1 MPYAAAVVDGHTEFE
16 IGKLFFNLL
25 IVFILVL
32 LNGFFVAAEFSLVKV
47 RQSRLTQLVSEGN
60 RRANY
65 ALKVNKKLDT
75 YLSATQLGI
84 TLASLGLGWVGEPAV
99 SELLIEPLMFKFG
112 VTDPTLVSTVS
123 VAVGFAIITFLH
135 IVIGELAPKSLA
147 IQKSE
152 QTSLWLSAPLL
163 YFYKLF
169 LPVIWLLN
177 TSANAMLRL
186 VGIKPAGEGE
196 AAHSEEEIRIL
207 MDQSARSGVIDKD
220 EMKLMDNIFDFSDML
235 AREVM
240 LPRTDMDCLYTNLS
254 WEENMKIVND
264 TKHSRYPVAVED
276 KDQIIGFVHITDIL
290 LPEHN
295 ETLDLAEIVRPI
307 LNVPESMEVSH
318 VLRLMQK
325 KHSQLTLVVDE
336 YGGTAGLLTV
346 EAIVEEIVG
355 DLHDEFED
363 ERPEV
368 EKLGEG
374 IYSVDGRMLIEEIND
389 LIGIE
394 IIDNEVDSIGGWLF
408 KELEGSPVKGKKQ
421 QFDGVTFEVA
431 ESGRLRITRVKITKE
446 KSKVVPL
453 DPSASE

>member
-1 MPYAAAVVDGHTEFE
+1 MPVPPDGHTEIE
-16 IGKLFFNLL
+16 LGKLIWNLL
-25 IVFILVL
+25 LVFILVF

-47 RQSRLTQLVSEGN
+47 RQSRLTQLVREGN

-65 ALKVNKKLDT
+65 ALKVNHRLDT

-99 SELLIEPLMFKFG
+99 SELLIEPLMHKAG
-112 VTDPTLVSTVS
+112 ATDPTLISTVS

-135 IVIGELAPKSLA
+135 IVMGELAPKSLA

-152 QTSLWLSAPLL
+152 ETSLWLSWPLL
-163 YFYKLF
+163 MFYRVF

-177 TSANAMLRL
+177 AAANGVLRL
-186 VGIKPAGEGE
+186 VGIEPVNENE

-220 EMKLMDNIFDFSDML
+220 EMKLMDNLFDFSDML

-254 WEENMKIVND
+254 WEENMRIVAD

-276 KDQIIGFVHITDIL
+276 KDQIIGFVHITDLL
-290 LPEHN
+290 LPDPDK
-295 ETLDLAEIVRPI
+295 TLDLVEMVRPI

-336 YGGTAGLLTV
+336 YGGTAGLLTA
-346 EAIVEEIVG
+346 EEILEEIVG

-363 ERPEV
+363 ERPEI
-368 EKLGEG
+368 EKLTEG
-374 IYSVDGRMLIEEIND
+374 VFSVDGRLLIEEVNE
-389 LIGIE
+389 LVGSEIE
-394 IIDNEVDSIGGWLF
+394 DEEVDSIGGWLF
-408 KELEGSPVKGKKQ
+408 KELEGTPVKGKRKQ
-421 QFDGVTFEVA
+421 VDRYLFEVEEA
-431 ESGRLRITRVKITKE
+431 SRLRITRVK
-446 KSKVVPL
+446 VVRLAVEEP
-453 DPSASE
+453 DAEAEES